1 MLSVRKNIVILVLV
15 AMAVSMFVGCGAP
28 AATEEPVAE
37 EERLEATEE
46 PAAEEEP
53 AEEEEAP
60 TEVNIAA
67 IYSSAVEQP
76 WVTAFMQ
83 AIDRVQ
89 EEKPHG
95 LTVNLDFTEDV
106 APPDA
111 ERVLRQ
117 YADTGEYDILWAHS
131 AYYDAVNV
139 LKDEYPEYLWV
150 GAGSGYEPMGGNA
163 YRVDVVLHEP
173 AYLTGVIAGAMT
185 ESDVIG
191 AVAAFPFPNVNLPL
205 NAYVA
210 GARSVNEDVEAKVT
224 YIESWFDPPKGK
236 ESAVALISSGA
247 DMIYAERFGPFEA
260 CKEEGAYC
268 FGHFVDQRSM
278 APDVVI
284 TGPVARWD
292 PAIKY
297 IIDTW
302 RDHVTLGAPYDAPG
316 ERVIFNMAEGGSTLG
331 AVGDMVPED
340 VMELVEDAE
349 ERIKSG
355 ELEVPFNEAPIE

>member
-1 MLSVRKNIVILVLV
+1 MSFKRIGAFTMLLVLV
-15 AMAVSMFVGCGAP
+15 LSSVVGCGSSPATTEAP
-28 AATEEPVAE
+28 ET
-37 EERLEATEE
+37 
-46 PAAEEEP
+46 
-53 AEEEEAP
+53 EAP

-83 AIDRVQ
+83 AIERVQ

-95 LTVNLDFTEDV
+95 LTVNLDYTEDV

-117 YADTGEYDILWAHS
+117 YADTGKYDILWAHS
-131 AYYDAVNV
+131 AYYDAVNA
-139 LKDEYPEYLWV
+139 LKDEYPDYLWV
-150 GAGSGYEPMGGNA
+150 GAGSGYEPMGDNA

-173 AYLTGVIAGAMT
+173 AYLMGVIAGAMT

-210 GARSVNEDVEAKVT
+210 GAESVNEDLEAKVT
-224 YIESWFDPPKGK
+224 YIESWYDPPQGK
-236 ESAVALISSGA
+236 EAASALISSGA

-260 CKEEGAYC
+260 CKEQDVWC
-268 FGHFVDQRSM
+268 FGHFVDQQSM
-278 APDVVI
+278 APEVVV

-292 PAIKY
+292 PAINY

-302 RDHVTLGAPYDAPG
+302 YERETEGTPYDAPG
-316 ERVIFNMAEGGSTLG
+316 ERVIFSMAEGGSTLG
-331 AVGDMVPED
+331 TVGDMVPDE
-340 VMELVEDAE
+340 VMDKVAEVEE
-349 ERIKSG
+349 QINSG
-355 ELEVPFNEAPIE
+355 ELEVPFNEAPLE